1 MAYIRLLED
10 HNDDE
15 AGDLVYRPATVAR
28 SLVHNGIAV
37 DGDDIYN
44 YGPHKEEAIA
54 KEYEKRGKHLTELP
68 DGFPDKE
75 RLEDNGFTTVE
86 AINEASDAELTD
98 IKYIGPESVKDIREA
113 AQNT

>member
-28 SLVHNGIAV
+28 SLVQDGKAV

-44 YGPHKEEAIA
+44 YGPHKEEATA
-54 KEYEKRGKHLTELP
+54 RDYEKHGKHLTSLP

-86 AINEASDAELTD
+86 AINEATDEALMD

-113 AQNT
+113 ARNT